1 MSPPKPI
8 RISRV
13 EWVCMRNDPVLPKA
27 VIRLVTVRER
37 RSGRD
42 GDGCGD
48 EDGPAVERYRVVTW
62 APDSADRLLVG
73 YYATLAEANAAVRY
87 DIPDPASVVTGHAA
101 FGMYGR
107 QR

>member
-1 MSPPKPI
+1 MPPPKPI

-27 VIRLVTVRER
+27 VIRLVTVRPRVNGLE
-37 RSGRD
+37 
-42 GDGCGD
+42 
-48 EDGPAVERYRVVTW
+48 GPPCERYRVVTW

-73 YYATLAEANAAVRY
+73 YFDSLQAANAAVRY
-87 DIPDPASVVTGHAA
+87 DIPSPATVVTGHAA

-107 QR
+107 

>member
-37 RSGRD
+37 RGT
-42 GDGCGD
+42 D
-48 EDGPAVERYRVVTW
+48 EGPPCERYRVVTW

-73 YYATLAEANAAVRY
+73 YFDSLAEANAVVLF
-87 DIPDPASVVTGHAA
+87 DIPDPTSVVTGHSA

-107 QR
+107 PR

>member
-1 MSPPKPI
+1 MSRPRPI

-37 RSGRD
+37 R
-42 GDGCGD
+42 GDV
-48 EDGPAVERYRVVTW
+48 EGPACERYRVVTW

-73 YYATLAEANAAVRY
+73 YFASLAEADAAVRY
-87 DIPDPASVVTGHAA
+87 DIPDPATVVTGHAA

-107 QR
+107 GR

>member
-37 RSGRD
+37 RD
-42 GDGCGD
+42 GV
-48 EDGPAVERYRVVTW
+48 EGPPLDRYRVVTW

-73 YYATLAEANAAVRY
+73 YFDTLQAANAAVRY
-87 DIPDPASVVTGHAA
+87 DIPDPTSVVTGHAA
-101 FGMYGR
+101 FGMYG
-107 QR
+107 QRR

>member
-37 RSGRD
+37 HGGS
-42 GDGCGD
+42 
-48 EDGPAVERYRVVTW
+48 EGPPCERYRVVTW

-73 YYATLAEANAAVRY
+73 YFASLAEANAAVRY
-87 DIPDPASVVTGHAA
+87 DIPDPATVVTGHAA

-107 QR
+107 PR